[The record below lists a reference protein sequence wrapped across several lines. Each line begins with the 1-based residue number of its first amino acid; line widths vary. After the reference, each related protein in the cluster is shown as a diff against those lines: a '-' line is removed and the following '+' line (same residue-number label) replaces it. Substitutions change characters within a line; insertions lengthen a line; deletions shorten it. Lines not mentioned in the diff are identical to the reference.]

1 MNTQTRQALG
11 AADAKEIFF
20 PDFADPGFQRDPYPA
35 YRAARE
41 QAPIFWSPRHR
52 QYLALGA
59 GAVRCCL
66 QSPDFIVDSPF
77 RASRRLFG
85 RTIMDVDGHEH
96 TRLRVLA
103 NKGFVPGRYEAYKQ
117 RYVVPVIEELAG
129 RLHARGGGDF
139 VSEFADQIPSRVM
152 AYVIGIPVGRWQE
165 FHRLSTPIIDYLDT
179 ASPERLRAA
188 QASYALLTEI
198 VLPVIDAKL
207 AEPDD
212 TIIGELARARCE
224 GKELS
229 YEEIVRQ
236 IGLMIPA
243 AIDTTNRL
251 IANAL
256 YLLASDPS
264 WQERL
269 RAQDGLLPNYIEEV
283 MRFEPPIHSTIR
295 ICARDTVV
303 EGFAIPKG
311 ALVNI
316 VLAAGNRDPAAFLD
330 PDRFDPERPELRGH
344 LSFGGGKHQC
354 MGRFFAVVEVSEA
367 LRALLRRPGRL
378 AFASESC
385 APICGAAFRSPPH
398 LNLMFV

>member
-1 MNTQTRQALG
+1 MNTQTRDVPG
-11 AADAKEIFF
+11 AAAANEIFF
-20 PDFADPGFQRDPYPA
+20 PDFADPGFQRNPYPA

-41 QAPIFWSPRHR
+41 RAPIFWSPRHR

-59 GAVRCCL
+59 GAVRGCL

-85 RTIMDVDGHEH
+85 RTIMDVDGNEH
-96 TRLRVLA
+96 TRLRILA

-117 RYVVPVIEELAG
+117 RYVVPIIEELAG
-129 RLHARGGGDF
+129 RLHARGGGNF
-139 VSEFADQIPSRVM
+139 VAEFADQIPSHIM
-152 AYVIGIPVGRWQE
+152 AHVIGIPAERWQH

-188 QASYALLTEI
+188 QASYAVLTEI

-207 AEPDD
+207 AEPDE
-212 TIIGELARARCE
+212 TIIGELARARSD

-264 WQERL
+264 SQERL
-269 RAQDGLLPNYIEEV
+269 RADDGLLPAYVEEV
-283 MRFEPPIHSTIR
+283 MRFEPPIHSSIR

-303 EGFAIPKG
+303 EGLAIPKG
-311 ALVNI
+311 ALVN
-316 VLAAGNRDPAAFLD
+316 VVFAAGNRDPATFPD
-330 PDRFDPERPELRGH
+330 PDRFDPERPELRRH

-354 MGRFFAVVEVSEA
+354 IGRFFAVIEVTEA

-378 AFASESC
+378 AFASESP
-385 APICGAAFRSPPH
+385 APIYGAAFRSPPR
-398 LNLMFV
+398 LDLIFV